1 MTNNEITRRFIEN
14 LEKER
19 ETMGLTQAQMA
30 DQLNMSLAAYKY
42 MISGKSAKIPIY
54 VAYQVYQATGKF
66 FFELCG
72 NIVPEM
78 QVLIDYRSLS
88 PERQQAVRTMIAIER
103 ELSMPKDTSDED
115 LVPLYTITGNMEDG
129 MYYDATNV
137 EYMDVSA
144 YRQFYGNQITCA
156 VKITSNHLHPVYHM
170 GDILLVCQRPPR
182 DGDTGIFVSRKTHR
196 IYIRK
201 FRQTE
206 PGRMEPLT
214 QYGEV
219 ITVDSH
225 NKQEMNEWIKFGYVL
240 TKVR

>member
-1 MTNNEITRRFIEN
+1 
-14 LEKER
+14 
-19 ETMGLTQAQMA
+19 
-30 DQLNMSLAAYKY
+30 
-42 MISGKSAKIPIY
+42 
-54 VAYQVYQATGKF
+54 
-66 FFELCG
+66 
-72 NIVPEM
+72 M

-182 DGDTGIFVSRKTHR
+182 DGDTGIFVNRKTHR

-206 PGRMEPLT
+206 PCRMEPLT